1 MDLFIEGSLA
11 VLMGDDVETANAG
24 DLIYVPRNTVHE
36 FGYSMINVD
45 FLRAKVLREQGDLAK
60 IINQFLTSTKLQ
72 N

>member
-1 MDLFIEGSLA
+1 MDLFTRGSLA
-11 VLMGDDVETANAG
+11 VLMGDDVETANTG
-24 DLIYVPRNTVHE
+24 DLFTFQGIQFME

-60 IINQFLTSTKLQ
+60 IINQFLTSASTK